1 MTVHSTVWSNFRDSL
16 YVASDPWLSELS
28 KYAASLALPPHGGGS
43 ASSSAGVNDSVNI
56 GQWWEQKG
64 GPHLAKG
71 GSVEELQEMMDE
83 AKIPKNV
90 QKRFMTAA
98 NERYAGARQ
107 SKWRSDRSG
116 GSSAHGG
123 SSYGGYSS
131 INPMGST
138 HFKSRKANIAA
149 QAVAAAIGAGSLAHT
164 VKNFKQKGEPEK
176 PTFKKGLIG
185 SALVGAPVGGQIG
198 WGAGRAVMQNPDL
211 IERLGK
217 LKMSPKKMKILTHL
231 IPAGVALAAGTA
243 GTLGAGAV
251 HGATMGLN
259 KLEKYNPH
267 RGQER
272 IKEIKELGPYNKALS
287 ALMGS
292 SYTGAV
298 AAMAPRYAPAIALAA
313 HGAKMLIEN
322 TAAGTYHEA
331 NKYNTAKKRMKKAAE
346 ALLCGVS

>member
-1 MTVHSTVWSNFRDSL
+1 V

-43 ASSSAGVNDSVNI
+43 ASSSAGVDDSVNI

-71 GSVEELQEMMDE
+71 GSVEELQKMMDE

-123 SSYGGYSS
+123 SSYGGYS
-131 INPMGST
+131 NVYST
-138 HFKSRKANIAA
+138 PPDIRFKSRKANIAA
-149 QAVAAAIGAGSLAHT
+149 AAVAAAIGAGSLAHT

-185 SALVGAPVGGQIG
+185 SALVGAPLGGQVG
-198 WGAGRAVMQNPDL
+198 WGVGRAVMQNPEL
-211 IERLGK
+211 IEQLGK

-259 KLEKYNPH
+259 KLEKYDPS

-272 IKEIKELGPYNKALS
+272 IKELKELGPYHKALS
-287 ALMGS
+287 AFIGS
-292 SYTGAV
+292 AYTGA
-298 AAMAPRYAPAIALAA
+298 AAVTAPRYAPAIALAA
-313 HGAKMLIEN
+313 HGTKMLFEN
-322 TAAGTYHEA
+322 TAAGAYHEA